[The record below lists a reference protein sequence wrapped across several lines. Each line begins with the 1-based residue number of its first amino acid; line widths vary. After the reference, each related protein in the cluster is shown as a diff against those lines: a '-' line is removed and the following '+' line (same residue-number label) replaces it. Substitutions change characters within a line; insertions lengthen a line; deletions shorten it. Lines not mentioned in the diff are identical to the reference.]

1 MTIIEIKFKRFGIA
15 FTIRLY
21 AIRSTLTLRVWL
33 QEELVKKCK
42 ESVPKNL
49 KYLEEVAVANGK
61 KGFFLNAKVIHLQRS
76 VSLPLQ
82 IFLQGDLTLQVYLQ
96 GNLTLQVCLQGDLT

>member
-1 MTIIEIKFKRFGIA
+1 
-15 FTIRLY
+15 
-21 AIRSTLTLRVWL
+21 L

-42 ESVPKNL
+42 ESVPRNL

-76 VSLPLQ
+76 LPQALQ
-82 IFLQGDLTLQVYLQ
+82 IYLQDDLTLQVYLK
-96 GNLTLQVCLQGDLT
+96 TI